1 MLIDT
6 HCHLYGEDFD
16 RDIAEVIQRSVAA
29 GVGRIFLP
37 AIDTE
42 SHDRLHKLLERSS
55 AGCELLP
62 MMGLHPCSVKENVE
76 EELNVIEQYLNSGRK
91 YYAIGEI
98 GLDFYW
104 DLTFKQKQIEAF
116 ERQLQWSVERK
127 LPVAIHSRESTKE
140 CIDIV
145 RKFTDARGV
154 FHCFSGTLEE
164 AKEIIDLG
172 FYLGIGGVVTY
183 KKTNLREILATVG
196 LDKVVLETDAPYLP
210 PVPYRGKR
218 NEPAYV
224 KLVCEGIADALGMHP
239 ELVAQTTTQNALNLF
254 QLNN

>member
-16 RDIAEVIQRSVAA
+16 RDIAEVVQRSVAA
-29 GVGRIFLP
+29 GVGKILLP

-55 AGCELLP
+55 ADCELLP
-62 MMGLHPCSVKENVE
+62 MMGLHPCSVKENAE

-116 ERQLQWSVERK
+116 EKQLQWSVERK
-127 LPVAIHSRESTKE
+127 LPVAIHSRESTKD

-145 RKFTDARGV
+145 RKFSSATGV

-164 AKEIIDLG
+164 AKEVISLG

-183 KKTNLREILATVG
+183 KKTNLREILAQVG
-196 LDKVVLETDAPYLP
+196 LSRVVLETDSPYLP

-224 KLVCEGIADALGMHP
+224 KLVCDVVADALGMHP
-239 ELVAQTTTQNALNLF
+239 EAVAQTTTQNALNLF